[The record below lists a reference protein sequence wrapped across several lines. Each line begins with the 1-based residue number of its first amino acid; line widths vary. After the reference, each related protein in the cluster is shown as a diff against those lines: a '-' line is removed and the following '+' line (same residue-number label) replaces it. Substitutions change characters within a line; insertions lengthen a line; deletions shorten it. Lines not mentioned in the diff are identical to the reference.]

1 MKFRLLK
8 TGFLPGAQ
16 NMAIDEAVLENIAKA
31 QSEPTLRFYGWN
43 PPTISIGYFQSLEEE
58 VDLMACKN
66 LGVDTVR
73 RVTGGGAVLHDHEIT
88 YSIHIPEALGLVP
101 AGILESYEKICD
113 GVIKGLAVLGE
124 VAPTGRIIGLAS
136 PRRLGL
142 EAKFVPLNDL
152 VVMQNGG
159 MKKISGNAQTRK
171 QGILLQHGTILLK
184 VDVDKMFSLLKVP
197 SEKLKGKLIDDV
209 KQRVTS
215 VSLALGREVAF
226 EEAAEALEKGF
237 AQAFPEVSF
246 EDGTLSSEE
255 KNLAEKLVKEK
266 YGAEGWNNA
275 R

>member
-16 NMAIDEAVLENIAKA
+16 NMAIDEAVLEHIAKG
-31 QSEPTLRFYGWN
+31 QSEPTLRFYGWS

-58 VDLMACKN
+58 VDLAACKK

-73 RVTGGGAVLHDHEIT
+73 RVTGGGAVLHEHEIT
-88 YSIHIPEALGLVP
+88 YSIHIPESAKMVP
-101 AGILESYEKICD
+101 VGILESYEKICD
-113 GVIKGLAVLGE
+113 GVIKGLAVLG
-124 VAPTGRIIGLAS
+124 I
-136 PRRLGL
+136 

-226 EEAAEALEKGF
+226 DEAAAALEKGF
-237 AQAFPEVSF
+237 AQAFSEATF
-246 EDGTLSSEE
+246 EAGDLSDSE
-255 KNLAEKLVKEK
+255 KNLAEKLAKEK
-266 YGAEGWNNA
+266 YGAEEWNRA